1 MVYQKW
7 RNNME
12 EISGIEVAGTIGE
25 DELVEDVAIL
35 EENENAD

>member
-1 MVYQKW
+1 
-7 RNNME
+7 ME
-12 EISGIEVAGTIGE
+12 EISGIGVAGTISE

>member
-1 MVYQKW
+1 
-7 RNNME
+7 ME
-12 EISGIEVAGTIGE
+12 EISGIEVAGTISE